1 MEQRVDELSMAMKDS
16 EKHQKNQNSE
26 IERLR
31 QENKSQKGNIKEA
44 EDQVRRTEETIERLK
59 KIKQEK
65 DVAIGDIEESSR
77 EQEWIVFSY
86 LFKQQKMPDS
96 PLNFWFFSLFH
107 ILYQA
112 RAKSYYSNTHIC
124 EQATGGGVYNIGIRC
139 GFNTGIEC
147 GYNTKNSKKI
157 LCGND

>member
-86 LFKQQKMPDS
+86 LIIIFKQ
-96 PLNFWFFSLFH
+96 
-107 ILYQA
+107 
-112 RAKSYYSNTHIC
+112 
-124 EQATGGGVYNIGIRC
+124 
-139 GFNTGIEC
+139 
-147 GYNTKNSKKI
+147 KNA
-157 LCGND
+157 